1 MIGRRGG
8 ACPRPSATGGD
19 KPRPYG
25 RTGQPGRTALA
36 PLLLALALVA
46 LTASC
51 GPSAADVLDKRGAAA
66 APSPSPAAAAQASAG
81 DEKVSGPVAVRLNGV
96 QFSDRGNYVSPREGM
111 VFLALDVTIRN
122 AGQQEV
128 TVGSRAITLKDATGT
143 EYRRNL
149 TAASKPSPHSTLPPG
164 KETRGELTYEV
175 PRDATAF
182 QLAVTGGE
190 TAQPVSFEIKKT

>member
-8 ACPRPSATGGD
+8 ACPRPSATGGAC
-19 KPRPYG
+19 PRPYG
-25 RTGQPGRTALA
+25 RTGQRGRTALA

-46 LTASC
+46 LTAGC

-66 APSPSPAAAAQASAG
+66 APTLSPAAAAQASAG

-149 TAASKPSPHSTLPPG
+149 TAASKPSPDSTLPPG